1 MVSILVVNKP
11 SENDLIEI
19 DKMIKNKNINNDFNS
34 DPMKI
39 EISKDLIYDSYTNE
53 RLDNTFIVFK
63 SVDDIFYLIYTNLD
77 NSIPLNEPLSEN
89 LENAASLD
97 SSRISEDSAKI
108 ENNEKHL
115 IGENSPDNY
124 KNYVLP
130 YYPLKFLNQIMRSI
144 DNKLSFALKIILI
157 IVGLIL
163 LIILNGFLVF
173 YIRDQTTFQI
183 ELTTHLKN
191 LFRFEK
197 HIFILIYFLMLVIMI
212 TLPKTGSLRDF
223 MTSKIC
229 MTISRMGF
237 LISCISHMFTFM
249 TFFVFSLKVK
259 LYVPTFIIISFGNF
273 LGFFVL
279 CILLNII
286 TELPLRLIV
295 KKILRIGRKRE
306 SIII

>member
-1 MVSILVVNKP
+1 MKNRIGDSVLPNVIISNMAVEMKKGNKII
-11 SENDLIEI
+11 SED
-19 DKMIKNKNINNDFNS
+19 
-34 DPMKI
+34 
-39 EISKDLIYDSYTNE
+39 
-53 RLDNTFIVFK
+53 
-63 SVDDIFYLIYTNLD
+63 LD

-89 LENAASLD
+89 LENDASLD

-197 HIFILIYFLMLVIMI
+197 HI
-212 TLPKTGSLRDF
+212 
-223 MTSKIC
+223 
-229 MTISRMGF
+229 
-237 LISCISHMFTFM
+237 
-249 TFFVFSLKVK
+249 
-259 LYVPTFIIISFGNF
+259 LYHQ
-273 LGFFVL
+273 
-279 CILLNII
+279 
-286 TELPLRLIV
+286 
-295 KKILRIGRKRE
+295 RE
-306 SIII
+306 